1 MKEQC
6 CSRWHEV
13 KWKIAQ
19 KFLIFMT
26 VTKRDIRHNWK
37 MLCKTVSIIQQCH
50 TCLSRSNVFLETG
63 LYTFKLLC
71 KLFLVLTV
79 KYTDLK
85 MITFWLCFI
94 IITNFY
100 VVFFLALISFTYA
113 LVVVRWEENMPN
125 DITTKTDPQKIW
137 HKQKRLMTRQP

>member
-1 MKEQC
+1 MKEKC

-37 MLCKTVSIIQQCH
+37 MLCKRVSIIQQCH
-50 TCLSRSNVFLETG
+50 TCLDQTFFLKLGFTPSNNYVNWFSAFL
-63 LYTFKLLC
+63 
-71 KLFLVLTV
+71 
-79 KYTDLK
+79 
-85 MITFWLCFI
+85 LCFI
-94 IITNFY
+94 IIPIFY
-100 VVFFLALISFTYA
+100 AASFLTLISFTYA

>member
-1 MKEQC
+1 MKEKC

-13 KWKIAQ
+13 KWKIAE

-71 KLFLVLTV
+71 KLFFGPYSEVHRFKNDHILTMFHNYSELVCSILSRLNIFHICSSCCKMGRKHAKWHHNKNRPPKDLT
-79 KYTDLK
+79 
-85 MITFWLCFI
+85 
-94 IITNFY
+94 
-100 VVFFLALISFTYA
+100 
-113 LVVVRWEENMPN
+113 
-125 DITTKTDPQKIW
+125 
-137 HKQKRLMTRQP
+137 

>member
-1 MKEQC
+1 MKEKC

-50 TCLSRSNVFLETG
+50 TCRDQTCFLKLGFTPSNNYVNW
-63 LYTFKLLC
+63 C
-71 KLFLVLTV
+71 LVLTV
-79 KYTDLK
+79 NRVLTMFYNNSYILCNILSHLNIFHICSSCCKMGRKHAKWHHNKNRPPKDL
-85 MITFWLCFI
+85 T
-94 IITNFY
+94 
-100 VVFFLALISFTYA
+100 
-113 LVVVRWEENMPN
+113 
-125 DITTKTDPQKIW
+125 
-137 HKQKRLMTRQP
+137 

>member
-1 MKEQC
+1 MKEIC

-50 TCLSRSNVFLETG
+50 TCRDQTCCLKLGFTPSNNYVNW
-63 LYTFKLLC
+63 
-71 KLFLVLTV
+71 FLVLTV
-79 KYTDLK
+79 THTDLK
-85 MITFWLCFI
+85 TTEFWLSFI
-94 IITNFY
+94 IVPIFY
-100 VVFFLALISFTYA
+100 ATSFLTFISFTYA